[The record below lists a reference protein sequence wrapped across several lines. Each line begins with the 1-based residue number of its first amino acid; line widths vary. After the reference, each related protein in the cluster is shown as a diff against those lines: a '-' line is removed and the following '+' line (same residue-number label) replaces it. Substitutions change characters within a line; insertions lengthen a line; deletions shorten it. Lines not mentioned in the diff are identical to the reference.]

1 MLQKFNSMLDQA
13 PSRFAFWLG
22 VSQGVAI
29 SFIAGFFILLNIFM
43 GGEGIASIKKA
54 VVKNNPPSAAQPTYP
69 EAPTQ
74 PSAPVEVKIT
84 NSDHLLG
91 SSKAKVTIVEFS
103 DFQCPFCGRFYPSVK
118 QALAEY
124 KDKIRFVYR
133 HFPLDSIHPNAK
145 PAAEA
150 SECAGDQGKFW
161 EFHDK
166 LFENQDKLGDA
177 FYQKIAG
184 DLKLDVKKFN
194 GCLASDKYLPKIDAD
209 YQSGIAAGVQGTP
222 HTLVNGVAV
231 SGAVP
236 YEQLKAVIDAELKK

>member
-1 MLQKFNSMLDQA
+1 MLQKFHLMLDQT
-13 PSRFAFWLG
+13 PSKFAFWLG

-29 SFIAGFFILLNIFM
+29 SFIVGFFILLNIVI
-43 GGEGIASIKKA
+43 GDEGVASVKKVA
-54 VVKNNPPSAAQPTYP
+54 VNNPPSAVQPQI
-69 EAPTQ
+69 PTEPSQ

-84 NSDHLLG
+84 KADHVLG

-103 DFQCPFCGRFYPSVK
+103 DFQCPFCGRFYPTVK

-124 KDKIRFVYR
+124 KDKIKFVYK
-133 HFPLDSIHPNAK
+133 HFPLESIHPNAR

-150 SECAGDQGKFW
+150 SECAGEQGKFW

-166 LFENQDKLGDA
+166 LFENQEQLGDA
-177 FYQKIAG
+177 FYKKLAG
-184 DLKLDVKKFN
+184 DLKLNLNKFN
-194 GCLASDKYLPKIDAD
+194 DCLATKKYSAKIDTD
-209 YQSGIAAGVQGTP
+209 YQTGISAGVQGTP
-222 HTLVNGVAV
+222 HSLVNGIAV